1 MVGALRV
8 KLDFS
13 HTGTNHCY
21 TCCLILLFLIITACE
36 VNYKAHPKDKTM
48 YLARLPDDEWQ
59 AVDCPPNLALG
70 LVWRQDL
77 CLCGEELIPQDPNDP
92 CGLSGY
98 NPDPNNRHKYIR
110 VSRTSALCGGFRAQ
124 LDWLQSLNQF
134 FINMPY
140 HILVSS
146 LTRMALL

>member
-1 MVGALRV
+1 
-8 KLDFS
+8 
-13 HTGTNHCY
+13 
-21 TCCLILLFLIITACE
+21 
-36 VNYKAHPKDKTM
+36 M

-110 VSRTSALCGGFRAQ
+110 VS
-124 LDWLQSLNQF
+124 SL
-134 FINMPY
+134 IGV
-140 HILVSS
+140 HIHITWHKVEHLHCV
-146 LTRMALL
+146 AV